1 MSVFDVAKNNRG
13 NDEIGIY
20 TSYARFDE
28 YLRMAQAE
36 ERERIVELLKDKC
49 ECTERM
55 LADAWSPQGQTL
67 FCKWHK
73 LIHEIKG
80 DSK

>member
-1 MSVFDVAKNNRG
+1 MTFADKYANHAYADLIREAETQG
-13 NDEIGIY
+13 IG
-20 TSYARFDE
+20 
-28 YLRMAQAE
+28 LGVQAE
-36 ERERIVELLKDKC
+36 RKRIIEFLKDKC

-80 DSK
+80 DDK

>member
-36 ERERIVELLKDKC
+36 ERERIIALLEAWVNDDNGDFDA
-49 ECTERM
+49 T
-55 LADAWSPQGQTL
+55 LAL
-67 FCKWHK
+67 
-73 LIHEIKG
+73 IKG
-80 DSK
+80 DNK